1 MSYYDDA
8 LIKIA
13 EIVGDAGDVKSINE
27 PSRGTYTILV
37 AFTYPWNDPIGI
49 ENYYLKI
56 QELVGLEGD
65 GRVRLAVE
73 PYTTEPSK
81 LLAKITVV
89 FKTVYHAKMQAK
101 ELQ

>member
-13 EIVGDAGDVKSINE
+13 DIVGDAGEVKSVNE
-27 PSRGTYTILV
+27 PSRGTYTIFV
-37 AFTYPWNDPIGI
+37 AFIYPWTDPIGI
-49 ENYYLKI
+49 ENYYIKI
-56 QELVGLEGD
+56 TELVGIEGD

-73 PYTTEPSK
+73 PSTAEPSK
-81 LLAKITVV
+81 LYAKITVV
-89 FKTVYHAKMQAK
+89 FKTVYKTQNK